1 MTTQSFSIDLPSDIL
16 LTLNEDINE
25 LKRDIK
31 LSLAIRL
38 YTMQKITIGKAAQ
51 IADLTRFEFET
62 ILSNNKISISN
73 ISHNDV
79 LEDNAKLM

>member
-1 MTTQSFSIDLPSDIL
+1 
-16 LTLNEDINE
+16 
-25 LKRDIK
+25 
-31 LSLAIRL
+31 
-38 YTMQKITIGKAAQ
+38 MQKITIGKAAQ